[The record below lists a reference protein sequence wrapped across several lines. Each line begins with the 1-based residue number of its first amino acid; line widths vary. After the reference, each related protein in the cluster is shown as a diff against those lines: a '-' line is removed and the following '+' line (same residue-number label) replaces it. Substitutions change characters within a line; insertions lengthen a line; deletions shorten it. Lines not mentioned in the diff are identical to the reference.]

1 MKGLIKPCAALW
13 VLVFTGC
20 ASTTSQAA
28 STAADGAGSSTAEA
42 AMSADSRS
50 SSEPEAAVVTAVEAS
65 VDAATRSTLPAFYTE
80 DQAIRGEGFF
90 RETCLSCHASS
101 EFRGSTFERQ
111 WTGRTVRDLY
121 AAIAYSMPD
130 DNPGG
135 LPAQT
140 YTDVIAYILELN
152 DYPAGAAELKP
163 GRAAMRAQPLW
174 P

>member
-20 ASTTSQAA
+20 ASTTSQGVSTATA
-28 STAADGAGSSTAEA
+28 STDRGSAEA
-42 AMSADSRS
+42 ALAADSGS
-50 SSEPEAAVVTAVEAS
+50 SGEPEVAVVAAADAEAS
-65 VDAATRSTLPAFYTE
+65 STLPAFYTE
-80 DQAIRGEGFF
+80 NQAIRGEGFF

-121 AAIAYSMPD
+121 SAIAYSMPE

-140 YTDVIAYILELN
+140 YTDIIAYILELN
-152 DYPAGAAELKP
+152 DYPVGAAELKP

-174 P
+174 PDQDR

>member
-13 VLVFTGC
+13 ALVLTGC
-20 ASTTSQAA
+20 ASTTSHAA
-28 STAADGAGSSTAEA
+28 STAADGAGSATAEA
-42 AMSADSRS
+42 VMSADSGS
-50 SSEPEAAVVTAVEAS
+50 SP
-65 VDAATRSTLPAFYTE
+65 AATSSTLPAFYTE